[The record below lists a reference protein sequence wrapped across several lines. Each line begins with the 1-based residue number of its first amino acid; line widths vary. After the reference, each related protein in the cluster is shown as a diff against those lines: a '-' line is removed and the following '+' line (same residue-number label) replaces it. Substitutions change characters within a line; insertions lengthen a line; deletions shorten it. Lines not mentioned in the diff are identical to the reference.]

1 MRFIFWCTWII
12 CIVSPF
18 ASTASTFDEG
28 INAVHMATLVV
39 HSDDTDDRFLGSAFV
54 FQKGMTVVTNAHVI
68 GASQTVM
75 LKDIHGDQKRARV
88 VFNDTLRDIAILK
101 VDTPYIT
108 WLMPFTGNVS
118 VAQPVLAIGAPL
130 QEAYTVTKGIVS
142 GLQRQKEP
150 TAPIHFLQHDAAI
163 NPGSSGGPLI
173 NTDGLL
179 VGMNTQIADGSRY
192 FAGLAYAIPVDEIL
206 NRITAHHLGTD
217 KPTLELGLRVR
228 NISEK
233 IRQALLI
240 NTTNG
245 VLVDYVDTHKVAA
258 LSGVLA
264 GDILVKI
271 GPYDIKKTGDIA
283 FAIADLNMNNRDN
296 LITVIRVGTSLKLP
310 IILPKP
316 KGTKLGLMGA
326 TPHKKTSYS
335 LKELGIEVLFDG
347 EIKNIEPSGIGHTVG
362 LRAGDKIIAINGRGT
377 ADQTAGWGRTMRF
390 SRPVLVLLKLSDGST
405 RHFILDPW
413 TKYHRLVPMGNA
425 NILDQDIVVF

>member
-1 MRFIFWCTWII
+1 MRFIVWCTWII
-12 CIVSPF
+12 CMISPF
-18 ASTASTFDEG
+18 ESTASEFDEG
-28 INAVHMATLVV
+28 INTARMATLVV
-39 HSDDTDDRFLGSAFV
+39 RSDDTDDRFLGSAFV
-54 FQKGMTVVTNAHVI
+54 FQNGTTVITNAHVI
-68 GASQTVM
+68 GTSQTVM
-75 LKDIHGDQKRARV
+75 LKDIHGGQKRAQV
-88 VFNDTLRDIAILK
+88 VLKDVLRDIAILK
-101 VDTPYIT
+101 IDTPYNT
-108 WLMPFTGNVS
+108 WLMPFTGTLR
-118 VAQPVLAIGAPL
+118 VAQPVMAIGAPL
-130 QEAYTVTKGIVS
+130 QETYTITKGVIS

-150 TAPIHFLQHDAAI
+150 TSPVHFLQHDAAI

-173 NTDGLL
+173 NTNGLL

-192 FAGLAYAIPVDEIL
+192 FAGLAYAIPVGDIL

-228 NISEK
+228 NITEK

-240 NTTNG
+240 KTTNG
-245 VLVDYVDTHKVAA
+245 VLVDYVDTHKIAA
-258 LSGVLA
+258 LSGIIA
-264 GDILVKI
+264 GDILIRV
-271 GPYDIKKTGDIA
+271 GQYDIKKTGDIA
-283 FAIADLNMNNRDN
+283 FAVADLSMNNGN
-296 LITVIRVGTSLKLP
+296 NYITVLRVGASLKLP

-316 KGTKLGLMGA
+316 KDIKLGLMGA
-326 TPHKKTSYS
+326 APHKKTSYS

-347 EIKNIEPSGIGHTVG
+347 EIKNSEPSGIGHSVG
-362 LRAGDKIIAINGRGT
+362 LRAGDEIIAINGRGT